1 MRQGEAML
9 KYVAKRFLALIP
21 VIIGV
26 TFIVFFILKMA
37 PGDPVKIILGDQAT
51 PEQIAKMRS
60 QMGLDQ
66 PLLVQYGKYMLN
78 LFRGDLGISYST
90 RSPVSEEVWA
100 RFPHTLRLS
109 LVATIVSIA
118 LAIPLGIVAA
128 VKQNTAIDNISM
140 IVALIGVSMP
150 IFWLALLM
158 ILLFSLQ
165 LGWFPVSG
173 ATSWKSYVLPAFAL
187 GFMNMASTARTT
199 RSSMLETI
207 RQDYIRTARSKG
219 VPEKTVIRKHAFR
232 NALIPTITVC
242 GLQVGSLLGGSVLT
256 ETVFSWPGIGR
267 LMVQA
272 ISARD
277 IPMVLGCTVVF
288 TICFSIVNLVV
299 DLLYGFVDPRIRSM
313 YE

>member
-1 MRQGEAML
+1 ML